1 MGMVGRLSHHALVS
15 RRRTHR
21 RKPLQ
26 IRRLHHWPE
35 GSLHRSAP
43 ASMAPSASE
52 PVVEGAQRSLPEA
65 PASESVQVLPGPAT
79 PVASAEPSVLDM
91 PLNTLS
97 WSQPLQWLALGW
109 RDFCRAPAIGLFYGA
124 CFVLMG
130 WGLLA
135 VFQYAPAYTLALSAG
150 FLLMGPFLCLGLYR
164 ASQRMDEGAHPG
176 FRDSLTAWRHNKGQ
190 LAIFA
195 TVLLVL
201 EMLWGRAAMI
211 VFAVSF
217 DGMAEFDGSLTSLL
231 TVDNLPFL
239 VTYVAVG
246 GIFAGLIYAVSV
258 ISMPMMLHRSVDAIS
273 AGLASMRLFTTQ
285 MGVMLWWGALIT
297 GVVVL
302 AMLPGFLG
310 LLVAGPV
317 LGHAS
322 WHAYRAATEVGQG
335 APKA

>member
-1 MGMVGRLSHHALVS
+1 MGMVGRLSHQALVS
-15 RRRTHR
+15 RRRTQR

-26 IRRLHHWPE
+26 IRRLHHWPD
-35 GSLHRSAP
+35 GGLHRP
-43 ASMAPSASE
+43 AA
-52 PVVEGAQRSLPEA
+52 
-65 PASESVQVLPGPAT
+65 ASESAPVGAPAWPAAVVPDLPAAPESPVQAPPAVGSAV
-79 PVASAEPSVLDM
+79 PAEPSVLDM
-91 PLNTLS
+91 PLNTLR
-97 WSQPLQWLALGW
+97 WSEPLRWLALGW
-109 RDFCRAPAIGLFYGA
+109 RDFRRAPLIGLFYGA

-150 FLLMGPFLCLGLYR
+150 FLLMGPFLCLGLYQ
-164 ASQRMDEGAHPG
+164 ASRRMDEGEHPD
-176 FRDSLTAWRHNKGQ
+176 FQDSLTAWRHNKGQ
-190 LAIFA
+190 LAVFA

-217 DGMAEFDGSLTSLL
+217 DGMAEFDGTLTSLL
-231 TVDNLPFL
+231 TVDNIPFL

-322 WHAYRAATEVGQG
+322 WHAYRAATEVRAGERDR
-335 APKA
+335 